1 MFFPYT
7 DENIRYT
14 GRWGKEIDQCGVKV
28 GCMTATTTGA
38 YFEFVFK
45 GRQAVL
51 HFNVI
56 SQNSG
61 MPHVWVSV
69 DGGTR
74 VESVVMP
81 YLRVQAADEGVHTV
95 CVIIKC
101 ANEELQRWYR
111 PLTSCVALCGITAD
125 ELCPLPADERKVIE
139 FVGDSIT
146 EGVLVD
152 EPFLPEGAA
161 AFNRLYQNDACGTYA
176 WLTAEALGLRPII
189 MGYGAVGVTKGGNG
203 GVPKAQEAYPY
214 NYHNSPISC
223 VEPDYIF
230 INHGSNDDNASEEA
244 YCEGYRELLD
254 TIRRVH
260 PHSHIIAMAVLY
272 GVHTKALE
280 QLITAYNS
288 EHKTNI
294 SFINASGWVP
304 KEPLH
309 PLREGHKIAAEK
321 LTEALKKVL

>member
-95 CVIIKC
+95 CVILKC
-101 ANEELQRWYR
+101 ANEELH
-111 PLTSCVALCGITAD
+111 GIG
-125 ELCPLPADERKVIE
+125 R
-139 FVGDSIT
+139 
-146 EGVLVD
+146 
-152 EPFLPEGAA
+152 
-161 AFNRLYQNDACGTYA
+161 
-176 WLTAEALGLRPII
+176 
-189 MGYGAVGVTKGGNG
+189 
-203 GVPKAQEAYPY
+203 
-214 NYHNSPISC
+214 
-223 VEPDYIF
+223 
-230 INHGSNDDNASEEA
+230 
-244 YCEGYRELLD
+244 
-254 TIRRVH
+254 
-260 PHSHIIAMAVLY
+260 
-272 GVHTKALE
+272 
-280 QLITAYNS
+280 
-288 EHKTNI
+288 
-294 SFINASGWVP
+294 
-304 KEPLH
+304 
-309 PLREGHKIAAEK
+309 
-321 LTEALKKVL
+321 